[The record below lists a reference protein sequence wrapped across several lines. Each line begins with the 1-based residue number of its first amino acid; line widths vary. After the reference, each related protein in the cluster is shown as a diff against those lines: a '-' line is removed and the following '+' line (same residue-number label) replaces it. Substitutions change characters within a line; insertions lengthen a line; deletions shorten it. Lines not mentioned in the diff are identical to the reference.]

1 MPEPFSSSVEV
12 RFIDRDAVLED
23 LRRAAAQ
30 ARAAHPE
37 IERVLLFGSLVR
49 GNWTADSDADLI
61 VVVDREFPDFL
72 ERSRYQIHSK
82 SIPTD
87 TLVYSRTEFDEL
99 ARTPGSLLAENLP
112 FTIEL

>member
-1 MPEPFSSSVEV
+1 M

-37 IERVLLFGSLVR
+37 IQRVLLFGSLVR

-72 ERSRYQIHSK
+72 ERSRYQIHCRSM
-82 SIPTD
+82 PTD

>member
-1 MPEPFSSSVEV
+1 MPEPSSSSVEV
-12 RFIDRDAVLED
+12 RFIDRDAVIED

-30 ARAAHPE
+30 ARAAHSD

-72 ERSRYQIHSK
+72 ERSRYQIHSR

-87 TLVYSRTEFDEL
+87 TLVYSRAEFDEL
-99 ARTPGSLLAENLP
+99 ARTAGSFLAQNLP